1 MVIVEISQKWKK
13 LFTCLQ
19 IITEISPKA
28 EVRLKMQIEGLNF
41 LKVQKSMRAKSMN
54 QKKKK
59 ISDENKGRLSNNEVF
74 GFSMVLGEKMSSI

>member
-1 MVIVEISQKWKK
+1 
-13 LFTCLQ
+13 
-19 IITEISPKA
+19 
-28 EVRLKMQIEGLNF
+28 MQIEGLNF
-41 LKVQKSMRAKSMN
+41 LKVQKSLRAKSMN